1 MVCMW
6 WTPYLRAART
16 GLPVLLLCA
25 FALNA
30 AVVSPTMVL
39 DHDEVQHLHIAWLV
53 AEGDRPFVD
62 FADNHNHLFPHLL
75 TWTMPDNDD
84 PARPVAAARGLMLAC
99 TALTLALAGLLAAQ
113 WSRRD
118 VALLAPLALA
128 GSGYWMVYG
137 LAVRPDVPMT
147 AAVVAGWLLFA
158 RGRRRDSMISM
169 VGAGLAWGLGA
180 ALLLKAA
187 LAVVPAG
194 GLLLVDLARRRGER
208 GRALGMGLGLLAG
221 LLVPVGAFVAWTAA
235 QGLWGPFW
243 FWIVEFNA
251 AYLTPTATD
260 PGFGVGEVLAESLR
274 RDVVLVAVAAAGL
287 PLLLR
292 RFRSDGVLAAMAIYV
307 ALVFASTLGIN
318 QPNYQYLLPALA
330 LLPVL
335 GAAGIEPACAALARR
350 WPRWRTALPVLTCLA
365 VLIAAS
371 PSLGWIH
378 DLPGN
383 DVQLTRMK
391 RVLDLV
397 PPDRTV
403 LAAPPA
409 HPILRRDAL
418 YLWFNNPRFHNVL
431 TRVRPPPPM
440 DRWETDPARLREH
453 PPDVIL
459 KTDARYHGAY
469 GVGALA
475 GARYMSLVDAPEI
488 LVLDTRIREL
498 TRRATEGSGSA
509 P

>member
-1 MVCMW
+1 M
-6 WTPYLRAART
+6 
-16 GLPVLLLCA
+16 LLLCA
-25 FALNA
+25 FALSA

-39 DHDEVQHLHIAWLV
+39 DHDEVQHLHIAWRV

-75 TWTMPDNDD
+75 TWTMPGNDD
-84 PARPVAAARGLMLAC
+84 PARPVALARGLMLAC
-99 TALTLALAGLLAAQ
+99 TALTLALVGLLAAQ

-118 VALLAPLALA
+118 VALLATLALA
-128 GSGYWMVYG
+128 GSGYWMIYG

-147 AAVVAGWLLFA
+147 AAVVAGWLLFS
-158 RGRRRDSMISM
+158 RGRQRGSVISM
-169 VGAGLAWGLGA
+169 VGAGLAWGLGT

-187 LAVVPAG
+187 LAVIPAG
-194 GLLLVDLARRRGER
+194 ALLLVDLARPRGDR
-208 GRALGMGLGLLAG
+208 GRALKMGLGLLAG
-221 LLVPVGAFVAWTAA
+221 LLVPVGGFVAWTVA

-243 FWIVEFNA
+243 FWVVEFNA
-251 AYLTPTATD
+251 AYLSPSTTD
-260 PGFGVGEVLAESLR
+260 PGFGVGQVLAESLP
-274 RDVVLVAVAAAGL
+274 RDAALVAVFAAGL
-287 PLLLR
+287 PLLLHR
-292 RFRSDGVLAAMAIYV
+292 TRGDGVLAAMASYV

-318 QPNYQYLLPALA
+318 QPNYQYLMPALA

-335 GAAGIEPACAALARR
+335 GAAGIEPLYTAVARR
-350 WPRWRTALPVLTCLA
+350 PRWEKALPVLACLA

-371 PSLGWIH
+371 PSLAWVH

-383 DVQLTRMK
+383 RAQLTRMK

-403 LAAPPA
+403 LASPPA
-409 HPILRRDAL
+409 HPILRSDAL
-418 YLWFNNPRFHNVL
+418 YIWFNNPRFHNVL
-431 TRVRPPPPM
+431 TRLRPPPPM
-440 DRWETDPARLREH
+440 DRWETDSARLLEH

-459 KTDARYHGAY
+459 KTGARYHGEY
-469 GVGALA
+469 RVGALA
-475 GARYMSLVDAPEI
+475 EARYMSLVDAPEI

-498 TRRATEGSGSA
+498 IGRATGGSPPA